1 MPDVLFPLS
10 GRRVLVA
17 GHRGMVGSAIVRR
30 LEALDVELQLA
41 GRGEIDLREQSAV
54 RAWIANSRPDV
65 VFVAAAT
72 VGGIL
77 ANSSRPA
84 EFIYDNL
91 VIETNLIDSAYR
103 NGVERVI
110 FLGSSCIYP
119 KLAHQPMAE
128 SELLSGP
135 LEPTNQ
141 WYAVAK
147 IAGIKL
153 VQAYREQ
160 YGCHYISIMPT
171 NLYGIGDNFNLAS
184 AHVIPALMRKI
195 DAAKR
200 AGAGEVEI
208 WGTGT
213 ARREFLF
220 VDDLADAVVFLAER
234 YDEPTHINVGV
245 GEDVT
250 IGELAREICGVVGFD
265 GRLRFDTSKPDGTPR
280 KLLDVTRINALGWKS
295 RTSLHKGLERTY
307 AWYLEHLATLRA

>member
-1 MPDVLFPLS
+1 MPDVMFPLS
-10 GRRVLVA
+10 GRRVFVA

-30 LEALDVELQLA
+30 LGSFDIELQLA
-41 GRGEIDLREQSAV
+41 GRAEMDLRDQAAV
-54 RAWIANSRPDV
+54 RAWFARHKPDV

-91 VIETNLIDSAYR
+91 VIETNLIDAAYR
-103 NGVERVI
+103 NGVERVV

-171 NLYGIGDNFNLAS
+171 NLYGIGDNFNLES

-195 DAAKR
+195 DAAMR
-200 AGAGEVEI
+200 SGAGEVEI
-208 WGTGT
+208 WGTGK

-220 VDDLADAVVFLAER
+220 VDDLADAVVFLAES
-234 YDEPTHINVGV
+234 YDEPSHINVGV
-245 GEDVT
+245 GADVT

-295 RTSLHKGLERTY
+295 RTSLREGLERTY
-307 AWYLEHLATLRA
+307 AWYLEHLASLRT

>member
-1 MPDVLFPLS
+1 MPDVMFPLS
-10 GRRVLVA
+10 GRRVFVA

-30 LEALDVELQLA
+30 LGSFDVELQLA
-41 GRGEIDLREQSAV
+41 GRAEMDLRDQAAV
-54 RAWIANSRPDV
+54 RAWFARHKPDV

-91 VIETNLIDSAYR
+91 VIETNLIDAAYR
-103 NGVERVI
+103 NGVERVV

-171 NLYGIGDNFNLAS
+171 NLYGIGDNFNLES

-195 DAAKR
+195 DAAMR
-200 AGAGEVEI
+200 SGAGEVEI
-208 WGTGT
+208 WGTGK

-220 VDDLADAVVFLAER
+220 VDDLADAVVFLAES
-234 YDEPTHINVGV
+234 YDEPSHINVGV
-245 GEDVT
+245 GADVT

-295 RTSLHKGLERTY
+295 RTSLREGLERTY
-307 AWYLEHLATLRA
+307 AWYLAHLASLRA